1 MLFRS
6 QQQQQHHHHHHHHH
20 NNRKLTHLD
29 TYPWGGNFDDRQDQ
43 ILEELQDNPTILMNN
58 NMIPQIYTSSSTNN
72 NKMYIRNVEGLR
84 FSISKHNNQKQKQ
97 VEKRITKV
105 STIKSYFKNICA
117 VLPAQYWNYEW
128 CFRSEIKQFHLEPPL
143 EDDQQVRRSPEWSLG
158 VYSYSNIIRE
168 VNNNNDSIIEDNESA
183 SPIVKVIDYFDNG
196 QYCDETNE
204 GRQSEVHIQCCDSLT
219 SPDTTDTLNTPK
231 AILSNVSEPDI
242 CSYKFTV
249 CTKLL
254 CSKKDYDSHIK
265 NVTLVN
271 IMNELLTS
279 CMIRQED
286 WWTYEVCFNTGIKQ
300 FHVSTETQRQEN
312 GAIVQ
317 VQKVNN
323 HFSLGIIIIIII
335 VMINII
341 III

>member
-1 MLFRS
+1 MIVIILIVVLVVLLVVHSQHNVDNQNHHQFQVHYHHEQHQHQHQQHHQ

-158 VYSYSNIIRE
+158 VYSYSNII
-168 VNNNNDSIIEDNESA
+168 VLT
-183 SPIVKVIDYFDNG
+183 IV
-196 QYCDETNE
+196 
-204 GRQSEVHIQCCDSLT
+204 
-219 SPDTTDTLNTPK
+219 
-231 AILSNVSEPDI
+231 
-242 CSYKFTV
+242 
-249 CTKLL
+249 
-254 CSKKDYDSHIK
+254 
-265 NVTLVN
+265 
-271 IMNELLTS
+271 
-279 CMIRQED
+279 
-286 WWTYEVCFNTGIKQ
+286 
-300 FHVSTETQRQEN
+300 
-312 GAIVQ
+312 
-317 VQKVNN
+317 
-323 HFSLGIIIIIII
+323 
-335 VMINII
+335 
-341 III
+341 